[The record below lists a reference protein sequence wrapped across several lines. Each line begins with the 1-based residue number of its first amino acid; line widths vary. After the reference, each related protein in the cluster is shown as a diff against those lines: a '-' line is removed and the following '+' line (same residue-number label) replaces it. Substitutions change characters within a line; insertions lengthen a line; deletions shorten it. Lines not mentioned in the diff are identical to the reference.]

1 MKLRP
6 FELVMI
12 VVFGGLA
19 ALSLFILATY
29 KPEPDPGVVLAS
41 QVGQITVWGTIPA
54 AQINNLLV
62 EKTEEIPVF
71 KQITY
76 KYVNPLEL
84 SVKLTEAISY
94 ERGPDLILASHENLA
109 ALRGRIYP
117 FPYDK
122 STQLVDIR
130 SKYLDGAQIFALSD
144 GLYGYPIAIDPMV
157 MYWNK
162 DILTTEG
169 YLEPP
174 KTWEKLV
181 NDMFPTLIQR
191 DFDRTIRRSVVSMG
205 EYTNVRNAF
214 GKLSMLMLQGGTKG
228 VTENGKEYSIQ
239 LSVSSHGAGNP
250 IRSATDFYT
259 RFSKS
264 SNTQYSWNR
273 SLPEDRSQFIA
284 GDLVFYFGYASE
296 AGEIER
302 ANPNLNFDIAEV
314 PQGAE
319 ATVRRTYGKIYGLS
333 VLKSSDNISG
343 AAAVMSVLAGSAIA
357 GEIATRNN
365 LVPAYRAAVMAGSN
379 DIYGRIAY
387 KTAPITFGWLNP
399 DRNATDEIFG
409 TMIKDINENRRDV
422 DGATG
427 DALSKLKSNY

>member
-12 VVFGGLA
+12 VIFGGLA
-19 ALSLFILATY
+19 ALALFLLATF
-29 KPEPDPGVVLAS
+29 KGNSEPDPSVTIGSV
-41 QVGQITVWGTIPA
+41 TVWGTIPA
-54 AQINNLLV
+54 LQVTDLFV
-62 EKTEEIPVF
+62 EKAKEFPALT
-71 KQITY
+71 QITY
-76 KYVNPLEL
+76 RYVDPKEL
-84 SVKLTEAISY
+84 NTKLTEAISY
-94 ERGPDLILASHENLA
+94 QQGPDMVLASHENLA
-109 ALRGRIYP
+109 ALRSRIYA

-130 SKYLDGAQIFALSD
+130 SKYLDGAQIFAMSD
-144 GLYGYPIAIDPMV
+144 GLYGYPIAIDPLV

-162 DILTTEG
+162 DILTNEG

-174 KTWEKLV
+174 KTWEKLI

-191 DFDRTIRRSVVSMG
+191 DFDRTIKRSVVSMG
-205 EYTNVRNAF
+205 EYTNVRNSF
-214 GKLSMLMLQGGTKG
+214 GTISMLMLQGGTKG
-228 VTENGKEYSIQ
+228 VTENGREYQIQ
-239 LSVSSHGAGNP
+239 LSVSSQGAGNP
-250 IRSATDFYT
+250 IRSAADFYT

-264 SNTQYSWNR
+264 SNEQYSWNR
-273 SLPEDRSQFIA
+273 SLPEDRLQFIA
-284 GDLVFYFGYASE
+284 GDLVFYFGYGSE

-319 ATVRRTYGKIYGLS
+319 ATVRRTYGKIYALS
-333 VLKSSDNISG
+333 ILKSSQNING
-343 AAAVMSVLAGSAIA
+343 AAAVLPVLAGSAIA
-357 GEIATRNN
+357 NEIATRNN
-365 LVPAYRAAVMAGSN
+365 LVPAYRATVAAGSN
-379 DIYGRIAY
+379 DIYGRTTY

-409 TMIKDINENRRDV
+409 TMVKDINENRRDV

-427 DALSKLKSNY
+427 DAMTKLRAQY